1 MPLGSAL
8 DIQFFE
14 PEEAPLPPDE
24 IAFRE
29 FVVEPLTDGRRVRLS
44 LSITPF
50 QQRPSIEV
58 EILDPGQQQVSLT
71 SIVEATEASMSLT
84 MHIRGDARTGEYTAL
99 ARLYYP
105 PHPPVDQVRAA
116 FLLPDFGEGAAR

>member
-1 MPLGSAL
+1 MRRRGRG
-8 DIQFFE
+8 
-14 PEEAPLPPDE
+14 PP
-24 IAFRE
+24 AR
-29 FVVEPLTDGRRVRLS
+29 GRGVGLS

-71 SIVEATEASMSLT
+71 SIVEATEPSMSLT
-84 MHIRGDARTGEYTAL
+84 MHIRGVARTGEYTAL

-105 PHPPVDQVRAA
+105 PQPPVDQGRAG
-116 FLLPDFGEGAAR
+116 FVLPGFGVGAAS

>member
-1 MPLGSAL
+1 MFLGSSL

-14 PEEAPLPPDE
+14 PGEAPLPPDE

-29 FVVEPLTDGRRVRLS
+29 FVVEPLADGRRVRLS
-44 LSITPF
+44 LSVTPF

-84 MHIRGDARTGEYTAL
+84 MHLRGEARTGEYTAL

-116 FLLPDFGEGAAR
+116 FMLPALGEGVAS

>member
-1 MPLGSAL
+1 VPRGSSL

-29 FVVEPLTDGRRVRLS
+29 FLVEPLADGRRVRLS

-84 MHIRGDARTGEYTAL
+84 MHLRGEARTGEYTAL

-105 PHPPVDQVRAA
+105 PHPPVDQARAA
-116 FLLPDFGEGAAR
+116 FVLPASGEGVAS

>member
-1 MPLGSAL
+1 MPLGSSL

-24 IAFRE
+24 IALRA
-29 FVVEPLTDGRRVRLS
+29 FVVEPLADGRRVRLS

-71 SIVEATEASMSLT
+71 SIVEATDVSMSLT
-84 MHIRGDARTGEYTAL
+84 MHLRGEARTGEYTAL

-105 PHPPVDQVRAA
+105 PHPPVDQARAA
-116 FLLPDFGEGAAR
+116 FVLPASGEGVAS

>member
-1 MPLGSAL
+1 MPLGSSL

-29 FVVEPLTDGRRVRLS
+29 FVVEPLADGRRVRLS

-71 SIVEATEASMSLT
+71 SVVEATEPSMSLT
-84 MHIRGDARTGEYTAL
+84 MHIRGEARTGEYTAI

-105 PHPPVDQVRAA
+105 PQPPVDQVRAV
-116 FLLPDFGEGAAR
+116 FVLPGFGEAAAS

>member
-1 MPLGSAL
+1 MPRGSSL

-29 FVVEPLTDGRRVRLS
+29 FLVEPLADGRRVRLS

-84 MHIRGDARTGEYTAL
+84 MHLRGEARTGEYTAI

-105 PHPPVDQVRAA
+105 PQPPVDQVRAA
-116 FLLPDFGEGAAR
+116 FVLPASGEGVAS